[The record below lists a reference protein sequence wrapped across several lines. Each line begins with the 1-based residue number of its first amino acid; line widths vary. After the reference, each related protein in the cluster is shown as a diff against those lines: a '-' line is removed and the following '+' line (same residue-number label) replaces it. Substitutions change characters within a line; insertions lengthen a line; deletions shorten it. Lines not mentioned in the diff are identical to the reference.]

1 MSAANPQIYSI
12 FFAVVTGV
20 ATPTTMLAQEQEI
33 DITRNTQSQAV
44 ETVALGYAG
53 ESPGA
58 PMMEVDIINAIP
70 QGGFEFDAGANMLA
84 LIPVSIQVIGP
95 GGRSVKG
102 KGFIISDSI
111 RHGVNQQAR
120 YSFRARMS
128 MQLFN

>member
-1 MSAANPQIYSI
+1 MAASNPVLYSI
-12 FFAVVTGV
+12 LFTVVT
-20 ATPTTMLAQEQEI
+20 ATNKTTSLLAQEQEV

-58 PMMEVDIINAIP
+58 PMMEVDIVNAIP
-70 QGGFEFDAGANMLA
+70 ANGFEFDAGPSMLL
-84 LIPVSIQVIGP
+84 LIPAKIQVLGP
-95 GGRSVKG
+95 GGKSVKG
-102 KGFIISDSI
+102 NGFIISDSI

-128 MQLFN
+128 MQLFA